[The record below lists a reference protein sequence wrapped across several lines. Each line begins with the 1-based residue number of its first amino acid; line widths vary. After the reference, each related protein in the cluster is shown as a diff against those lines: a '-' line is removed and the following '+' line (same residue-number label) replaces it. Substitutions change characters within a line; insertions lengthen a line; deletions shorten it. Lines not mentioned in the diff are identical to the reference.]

1 MRSKIKLCIKMYFYI
16 IIEIQT
22 CWLKITIHKGKN
34 KVRLNGRKMGGKRE
48 GGGKER
54 KRGKERGKTNLC
66 GSA

>member
-1 MRSKIKLCIKMYFYI
+1 MYFCI
-16 IIEIQT
+16 IIELQT

-34 KVRLNGRKMGGKRE
+34 KVRLNRRKMGGKRE
-48 GGGKER
+48 EGEKEG